1 MKPRNHGRAADKTAI
16 GVSMSKRLKAKI
28 QAAAAKE
35 NRTVSNYI
43 THHLEQ
49 FLEKQRPDTS
59 SEQLIA
65 AAKAQQSDDPEAR
78 EQVLKDIA
86 ARQLKDDA
94 DKLRRDKA

>member
-1 MKPRNHGRAADKTAI
+1 MRTRNHERAVDKTAI
-16 GVSMSKRLKAKI
+16 SVSMSKRLKAKI

-49 FLEKQRPDTS
+49 FLDKQRPGTNW
-59 SEQLIA
+59 EQLIA
-65 AAKAQQSDDPEAR
+65 AANAQQSDDQEAR

-86 ARQLKDDA
+86 ALQLKDDA